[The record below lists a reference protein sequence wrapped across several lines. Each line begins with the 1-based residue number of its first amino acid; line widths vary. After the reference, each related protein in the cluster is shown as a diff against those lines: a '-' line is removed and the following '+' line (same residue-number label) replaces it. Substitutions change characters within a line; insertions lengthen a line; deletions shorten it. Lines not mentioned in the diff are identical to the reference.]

1 MPGTSA
7 TRYNAIKVNTKK
19 IEDALLDLG
28 AINATLKK
36 ENLFQSFVRKG
47 LIYKALAERDLV
59 TLRKISNFWY
69 NNSGIYERICNYFAY
84 LYRYDWYMAPE
95 ILDDTVKEE
104 KVLTDFSHI
113 LSWLDNSNIKKT
125 CGDIART
132 VIIEGCYYGYIIPA
146 TDGIFLQQLPSTYCR
161 SRYSVKGLPCVEF
174 NMKFFDTFKDVKY
187 RMKILNLFPDEFKV
201 GYIKYQKQKL
211 EPDFEGDTG
220 GWWMLDPEM
229 CVKFNLN
236 GSDIPTFVNVI
247 PAIIDL
253 DAAQDLDRR
262 KQMQRLLKILVQ
274 KLPLDKNGDLI
285 FDIDEAKD
293 IHDNAV
299 EMLAGAVGVD
309 VVTTFADV
317 EAIDL
322 SDRNTSTT
330 ADELAKVERTVYN
343 ASGVSRNLF
352 NTDGNL
358 SLEKSILNDESS
370 MRDFIFQLSIF
381 FNRQCQKRSKN
392 KKKYSFKFY
401 MLETTQYNY
410 KEMAKMYKEQTQM
423 GYSKMLPQV
432 ALGHSQNFILNT
444 AHFENNVLHLSEIMI
459 PPLLSSTMNG
469 EDLRNLGNSNKDTQ
483 TNVQNKTEEKTV
495 TVQTE
500 TKEAGRPAK
509 SNDEKSDKTIANQE
523 SMN

>member
-1 MPGTSA
+1 M
-7 TRYNAIKVNTKK
+7 
-19 IEDALLDLG
+19 
-28 AINATLKK
+28 
-36 ENLFQSFVRKG
+36 
-47 LIYKALAERDLV
+47 
-59 TLRKISNFWY
+59 
-69 NNSGIYERICNYFAY
+69 
-84 LYRYDWYMAPE
+84 
-95 ILDDTVKEE
+95 
-104 KVLTDFSHI
+104 
-113 LSWLDNSNIKKT
+113 
-125 CGDIART
+125 
-132 VIIEGCYYGYIIPA
+132 
-146 TDGIFLQQLPSTYCR
+146 
-161 SRYSVKGLPCVEF
+161 
-174 NMKFFDTFKDVKY
+174 
-187 RMKILNLFPDEFKV
+187 
-201 GYIKYQKQKL
+201 L
-211 EPDFEGDTG
+211 EPEN
-220 GWWMLDPEM
+220 

-236 GSDIPTFVNVI
+236 GSDVPTFVNVI
-247 PAIIDL
+247 PLIIDL

-274 KLPLDKNGDLI
+274 NLPLDKNGDLI
-285 FDIDEAKD
+285 FDVDEAKD

-317 EAIDL
+317 QAIDL
-322 SDRNTSTT
+322 SDRNTATT
-330 ADELAKVERTVYN
+330 VDDLAKVERAVYN

-370 MRDFIFQLSIF
+370 IRDLILQMTIF

-432 ALGHSQNFILNT
+432 ALGHSQSFILNT

-469 EDLRNLGNSNKDTQ
+469 EDLQNLGSSNKDKQ
-483 TNVQNKTEEKTV
+483 TNVQNKTEEKIT
-495 TVQTE
+495 TTE
-500 TKEAGRPAK
+500 TKEVGRPAK
-509 SNDEKSDKTIANQE
+509 SEDEKSDKTIANQE
-523 SMN
+523 SMS